1 MIEERDETQGPTDE
15 ELQEQGSDD
24 PDASELDQEPD
35 YNPDPE
41 SGPGKLKGG

>member
-1 MIEERDETQGPTDE
+1 MIEEREAPEQDEQQS
-15 ELQEQGSDD
+15 QEPADD
-24 PDASELDQEPD
+24 GPDASELDQEPD